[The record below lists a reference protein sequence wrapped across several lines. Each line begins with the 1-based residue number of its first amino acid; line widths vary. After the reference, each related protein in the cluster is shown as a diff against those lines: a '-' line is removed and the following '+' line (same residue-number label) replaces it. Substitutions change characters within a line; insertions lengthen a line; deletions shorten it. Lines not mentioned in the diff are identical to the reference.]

1 MLQWF
6 QIALWL
12 IDDYDYRIDNYTRAV
27 FHSNTPPDDDNVD
40 TVNGSE
46 DKEDNVPQGCVLQ

>member
-1 MLQWF
+1 M
-6 QIALWL
+6 IMITEL
-12 IDDYDYRIDNYTRAV
+12 IITHRAV